1 MKMSIRYLF
10 LTAIALAAL
19 LPQGRAQ
26 MTEVER
32 SNLLKLSEQ
41 LNREYL
47 ERRKEAVEFAAKH
60 NLPLVIREGNRTI
73 AVLDRII
80 DGQALYIG
88 SDNDDAISSVSAD
101 RIRAGGDLNL
111 NLSGNG
117 QLLGLWEAGDV
128 PRATHQELTGA
139 VVILNAATTDNHATH
154 VAGTIVAAGV
164 MANAE
169 GFAPNATLRCY
180 DANNDAAEMAIEA
193 AMPNPI
199 SASNHSYG
207 TISGWDFDNTAMMWR
222 WYGDPSAATD
232 WKFGAYNSQ
241 ARDWDNVA
249 VAAPF
254 YLIVKSA
261 GNDRND
267 NGPAPG
273 TVYFLAGSTDTSSIA
288 RNPDGL
294 FDCIPTYGTA
304 KNILTV
310 GAVNDLPTGYTG
322 AANVTIAGFSSW
334 GPTDDGRIKP
344 DVVANGVGLF
354 SSFDGADDAYGTL
367 GGTSMSTPSVSG
379 TVALLQEHWDNLFGG
394 VARAA
399 TMKALLIHQAD
410 ESGPDI
416 GPDYAFGWGLVNA
429 ADAAEL
435 LTIHGFD
442 GCEHIVEGA
451 VDDDE
456 TFEYVVR
463 SSGSHPLKVTLVWHD
478 PAATGVNNGTINPAG
493 ANYLVNDLNLRVIR
507 PGGGT
512 SMPWVLDPANPA
524 SAATTGNNTRDN
536 VEQVLILSPQEGA
549 YTIQVIAPAALTAG
563 PQRFSLLLSGNDATV
578 EDATYSALT
587 VSDTRTYT
595 ARGNIVLGP
604 DFVVSNTGDVKAYA
618 GESVRMVPGFHAQAG
633 SRFLARIV
641 PGGGC
646 GVLSG
651 DLKADNYPGTGSLLP
666 ADERQALHTI
676 PGSPATGIAPV
687 AAVEWQFSPNPA
699 SDFVTIQMNG
709 AVEGLCEISLY
720 DSQGSRLRT
729 LYKGLTEDVS
739 GSSLRLGALPGGV
752 YTIRLVSAEGVQ
764 ARPLIVQQR

>member
-1 MKMSIRYLF
+1 MKIPIRYLF
-10 LTAIALAAL
+10 LTAIALATL

-26 MTEVER
+26 MTEAER

-41 LNREYL
+41 LNREHL
-47 ERRKEAVEFAAKH
+47 ERRKEAAEFAAKH
-60 NLPLVIREGNRTI
+60 NLPLVIRDGNRTI

-88 SDNDDAISSVSAD
+88 SDNADAISSVSAD

-139 VVILNAATTDNHATH
+139 VVILNAVTTDNHATH

-180 DANNDAAEMAIEA
+180 DATNDAAEMAIEA

-207 TISGWDFDNTAMMWR
+207 TITGWDFDNTAMRWR
-222 WYGDPSAATD
+222 WYGTPPAVTD
-232 WKFGAYNSQ
+232 WKFGAYNAQ

-273 TVYFLAGSTDTSSIA
+273 TVYLLAGTTDTSSVA

-310 GAVNDLPTGYTG
+310 GAVNDLPAGYTG
-322 AANVTIAGFSSW
+322 AANVAIAAFSSW

-367 GGTSMSTPSVSG
+367 GGTSMSTPSVTG
-379 TVALLQEHWDNLFGG
+379 TVALLQEHWNNLFGG
-394 VARAA
+394 IARAA

-410 ESGPDI
+410 ESGPDL

-451 VDDDE
+451 VDDGE

-478 PAATGVNNGTINPAG
+478 PASTAVNSGTINPAG

-512 SMPWVLDPANPA
+512 SMPWVLDPANPG
-524 SAATTGNNTRDN
+524 SAATTGNNIRDN

-549 YTIQVIAPAALTAG
+549 YTIRVIAPATVTGG

-578 EDATYSALT
+578 EDATYSTLT
-587 VSDTRTYT
+587 VNDTRTYT
-595 ARGNIVLGP
+595 ARRNIVLGP
-604 DFVVSNTGDVKAYA
+604 DFVVTNTGDVKAYA
-618 GESVRMVPGFHAQAG
+618 GESIRLVPGFHAQAG
-633 SRFLARIV
+633 SRFLARIL

-646 GVLSG
+646 GVLTG
-651 DLKADNYPGTGSLLP
+651 DLKADNYPGTGTLLP
-666 ADERQALHTI
+666 SDERQVLNAI
-676 PGSPATGIAPV
+676 PGSPATGTAPV
-687 AAVEWQFSPNPA
+687 ATVEWQFSPNPA

-709 AVEGLCEISLY
+709 AVAGLCEISLY
-720 DSQGSRLRT
+720 DLQGSRLRT
-729 LYKGLTEDVS
+729 LYKGFAEDVS
-739 GSSLRLGALPGGV
+739 GSSLRLGELPGGV